1 MNHNLAQKWLIQFLQ
16 SPAVLHIDLKEPH
29 STSIILKQTEL
40 KFYLLHLVKFTS
52 DSNQNVD
59 RFGNW
64 SAMSLNGVF
73 LIVKHSQQFM

>member
-1 MNHNLAQKWLIQFLQ
+1 MNSI
-16 SPAVLHIDLKEPH
+16 STVPSCAVHRLKEPH

-40 KFYLLHLVKFTS
+40 KFYFLHLVKFTGE
-52 DSNQNVD
+52 SNQNVD

-64 SAMSLNGVF
+64 PVMSLNGAF